1 MKTAIFFGSTTGTT
15 EMIAQKVGELLGAE
29 VYSANE
35 IDKVEEYDFVIFAT
49 STWGMGD
56 LQDDWYDAL
65 EKLKTKNLSG
75 KKVGLIGIGDQFG
88 FGDTFVDGI
97 GTIYEE
103 IKDMGIN
110 LVGKT
115 STDGYSFSGSKAVVD
130 DEFVGLVI
138 DENNQSE
145 LTDERINAWVEKVK

>member
-1 MKTAIFFGSTTGTT
+1 MKTVIFYGSTTGTT
-15 EMIAQKVGELLGAE
+15 EMVAGKVGELLGAE
-29 VYSANE
+29 VLSATE
-35 IDKVEEYDFVIFAT
+35 IDRVEEYDFVIFAT

-56 LQDDWYDAL
+56 LQDDWYEAL
-65 EKLKTKNLSG
+65 DKLKTKNLSG

-145 LTDERINAWVEKVK
+145 LTDERINA

>member
-15 EMIAQKVGELLGAE
+15 EMVAGKVGELLGAE
-29 VYSANE
+29 VFSATE

-56 LQDDWYDAL
+56 LQDDWYEAL
-65 EKLKTKNLSG
+65 DKLKGKNLSG
-75 KKVGLIGIGDQFG
+75 KRVALIGVGDQEG

-103 IKDMGIN
+103 IKDMGIT

-115 STDGYSFSGSKAVVD
+115 STEGYSFGGSKAVVD

-138 DENNQSE
+138 DENNQSD
-145 LTDERINAWVEKVK
+145 LTEERIKVWVEKVK

>member
-1 MKTAIFFGSTTGTT
+1 MKTAIFYGSTTGTT
-15 EMIAQKVGELLGAE
+15 EMVAGKVEELLGAE
-29 VYSANE
+29 VLSATE
-35 IDKVEEYDFVIFAT
+35 IDRVEEYDFVIFAT
-49 STWGMGD
+49 STWGMWD
-56 LQDDWYDAL
+56 LQDDWYEAL
-65 EKLKTKNLSG
+65 DKLKTKNLSG

>member
-1 MKTAIFFGSTTGTT
+1 MKTAIFYGSTTGTT
-15 EMIAQKVGELLGAE
+15 EMLAGKVGELLGAE
-29 VYSANE
+29 VLSATE
-35 IDKVEEYDFVIFAT
+35 IDRVEEYDFVIFAT

-56 LQDDWYDAL
+56 LQDDWYEAL
-65 EKLKTKNLSG
+65 DKLKTKNLSG

>member
-1 MKTAIFFGSTTGTT
+1 MKIAIFYGSTTGTT
-15 EMIAQKVGELLGAE
+15 EMVAGKVGELLGAE
-29 VYSANE
+29 VLSATE
-35 IDKVEEYDFVIFAT
+35 IDRVEEYDFVIFAT

-56 LQDDWYDAL
+56 LQDDWYEAL
-65 EKLKTKNLSG
+65 DKLKTKNLSG
-75 KKVGLIGIGDQFG
+75 KKVGLIGVGDQFG

>member
-15 EMIAQKVGELLGAE
+15 EMVAGKVGELLGAE
-29 VYSANE
+29 VLSATE
-35 IDKVEEYDFVIFAT
+35 IDRVEEFDFAIFAT

-56 LQDDWYDAL
+56 LQDDWYEAL

-75 KKVGLIGIGDQFG
+75 KKVGFIGVGDQAG

-103 IKDMGIN
+103 IKDMGIT

-115 STDGYSFSGSKAVVD
+115 STDGYTFSGSKAVVD

-145 LTDERINAWVEKVK
+145 LTDERVKAWVEMVK